1 MSTAKIA
8 IPYYGSLTH
17 PNTGFERV
25 YFIVEQD
32 DSQVGR
38 CKNISIGIWNASEIP
53 LLPAWLNNLG
63 VKSLVCQNVPDENIL
78 GTLKTAGIKVLN
90 EGNDIARRIL
100 KQLNLI

>member
-17 PNTGFERV
+17 PSTGFERV

-32 DSQVGR
+32 ENQAGR
-38 CKNISIGIWNASEIP
+38 CKNISIGIWNSAEKP
-53 LLPAWLNNLG
+53 LLPSWFNDLG
-63 VKSLVCQNVPDENIL
+63 VQSLVCQTDPEANLLEN
-78 GTLKTAGIKVLN
+78 LKNAGIKVLN
-90 EGNDIARRIL
+90 EGNEFARRIM